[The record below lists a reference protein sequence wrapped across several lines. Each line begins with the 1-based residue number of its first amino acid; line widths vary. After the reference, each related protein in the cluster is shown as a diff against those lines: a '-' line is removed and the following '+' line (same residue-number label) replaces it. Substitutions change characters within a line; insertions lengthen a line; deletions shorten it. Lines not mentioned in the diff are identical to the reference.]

1 MPPTASNEIRAER
14 RNAARRGEDANRRR
28 RGLAGLA
35 LTGPLLVF
43 LLAFFAAPVGN
54 ILLTGIHSPDVATAM
69 PRTVAALEKW
79 RGTSRPGDDVFAAVI
94 RDLRTAYAARTVAD
108 AAERLNRERP
118 GFRSLLMKTARI
130 ADELDISDPV
140 EAVVTIDAAWNE
152 IETWRALK
160 RAGEAWT
167 PRFLAAA
174 LDMEMDWKRG
184 LELRPPDER
193 VYLSL
198 LGRTLWMA
206 LVVTVVCL
214 AAAYPLAH
222 VMARTRGR
230 LERVL
235 VFLVLL
241 PFWMSV
247 LVRTVAW
254 MVILQKDGIA
264 NDALQWLDVVD
275 APLSL
280 IFNRAGVY
288 ISMVYVLLPFAVLPM
303 YAVMRGIAAT
313 QVQAA
318 ESLGARPLAAFFTVY
333 LPQSAPGVAAAAV
346 LVFIVSV
353 GFYVTPALVGG
364 PQDQMI
370 GSVIAHN
377 ALTTANW
384 SMAAAL
390 SLVLLGVVVAL
401 YPLYSRAAGP
411 LTGRIN

>member
-1 MPPTASNEIRAER
+1 MHSSSAVRAER
-14 RNAARRGEDANRRR
+14 RNAVCRGEDANRRR
-28 RGLAGLA
+28 RGLTSLA

-43 LLAFFAAPVGN
+43 LLAFFVVPVGN
-54 ILLTGIHSPDVATAM
+54 ILLTGVYSPDVSAAM
-69 PRTVAALEKW
+69 PRTIAALEEW
-79 RGTSRPGDDVFAAVI
+79 HGGSRPGNGAFAAVI
-94 RDLRTAYAARTVAD
+94 RDLRAAYAARTVAA
-108 AAERLNRERP
+108 AAERLNRERA
-118 GFRSLLMKTARI
+118 GFRSLLMNTARR
-130 ADELDISDPV
+130 ADALDTSEPV
-140 EAVVTIDAAWNE
+140 KALVTVDAAWNE
-152 IETWRALK
+152 PQTWRALK
-160 RAGEAWT
+160 RAGQTWT

-174 LDMEMDWKRG
+174 LDMDWKRG
-184 LELRPPDER
+184 LKLRPAEER
-193 VYLSL
+193 IYLSL

-206 LVVTVVCL
+206 LVVTAICL
-214 AAAYPLAH
+214 AAAYPLAC
-222 VMARTRGR
+222 VIARSRGR
-230 LERVL
+230 SERIL

-254 MVILQKDGIA
+254 MVILQKEGVA
-264 NDALQWLDVVD
+264 NDALLWLDVVD
-275 APLSL
+275 RPLSL
-280 IFNRAGVY
+280 IFNRVGVY

-303 YAVMRGIAAT
+303 YAVMRGIPVA

-333 LPQSAPGVAAAAV
+333 LPQSAPGVAAAAL

-370 GSVIAHN
+370 GSIIAHN

-390 SLVLLGVVVAL
+390 SLVLLGVVVMF
-401 YPLYSRAAGP
+401 YPLYSRAAAP
-411 LTGRIN
+411 LTGRLD